1 MDKVERL
8 MNLTA
13 TLLNTARPLTAE
25 EIRHRVPGYPDND
38 ASFRRAFERDK
49 DDLREMGIPIA
60 VESIEFLERP
70 IDGYRIKPGDYRLAD
85 PDLEPDELAAIN
97 LALSAVEIEGV
108 QGVEALWKL
117 GGSVAEVGD
126 PLVALPSTP
135 ALVPMFSGV
144 VECRTATFG
153 YRGTDRTTRRS
164 LDPYRIDFQ
173 RGHWYVI
180 GHDHLSEEVRTF
192 RIDRVEGEVE
202 LGAAGGFER
211 PELAE
216 EPLAQPWMYGDAE
229 PVTARVAIDPDRAG
243 WCRHY
248 LGDEATYETRSDGSV
263 VVTTQVRQ
271 WPAFR
276 GFVLSF
282 LEHAELLEPAEW
294 RTELVDWLNSIIEQE
309 VAEER

>member
-25 EIRHRVPGYPDND
+25 EIRHRIPGYPEND
-38 ASFRRAFERDK
+38 ASFRRSFERDK

-85 PDLEPDELAAIN
+85 PELEPDELTAIN

-108 QGVEALWKL
+108 HGVEALWKL
-117 GGSVAEVGD
+117 GGSVAEASD

-153 YRGTDRTTRRS
+153 YRSSGRTSRRS
-164 LDPYRIDFQ
+164 VDPYRLDFQ

-180 GHDHLSEEVRTF
+180 GHDHLSGEVRTF
-192 RIDRVEGEVE
+192 RIDRVEGDVD
-202 LGAAGGFER
+202 LGPAGSFER

-216 EPLAQPWMYGDAE
+216 EPLAHPWMYGDAE
-229 PVTARVAIDPDRAG
+229 PITARIAIDRDQAG

-248 LGDEATYETRSDGSV
+248 LGDEAIYETRPDGSV
-263 VVTTQVRQ
+263 IVTMQVRQ

-294 RTELVDWLNSIIEQE
+294 RAQLVDWLTGIIDTDA
-309 VAEER
+309 VDHR